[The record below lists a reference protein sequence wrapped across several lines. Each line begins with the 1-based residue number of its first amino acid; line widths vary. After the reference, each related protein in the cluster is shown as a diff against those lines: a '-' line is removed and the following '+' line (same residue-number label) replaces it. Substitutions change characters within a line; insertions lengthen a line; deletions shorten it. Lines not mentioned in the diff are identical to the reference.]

1 MKRFFSHNW
10 DLKLIALALAIITW
24 WYVNGELLK

>member
-1 MKRFFSHNW
+1 MKKNFLHNW